1 MAFSSTSAPRPTSSV
16 SAPSADSLFNPS
28 FIHSFLIQHR
38 GATAPFL
45 LPSKRGKTMSAAAQ
59 AAPAVTLP
67 AIGQPFGGGFVTGI
81 TRDPDTGK
89 RYLNITAGAAHE
101 LSGVWGEYGEK
112 IEGAESFTNSR
123 ANTEAMAAAGSE
135 LAQKVLVLD
144 IGGFTD
150 WAIPARDVQELQY
163 RHLKPTN
170 EENWANSRNGDN
182 PNSEPVGQLYT
193 EESPG
198 QTSLAA
204 FQVGGAEAFRDT
216 WYWSSTQRSASYA
229 FNMIFDGGYQ
239 FDYGKGGELR
249 VRPVRSQ
256 LID

>member
-1 MAFSSTSAPRPTSSV
+1 MT
-16 SAPSADSLFNPS
+16 
-28 FIHSFLIQHR
+28 
-38 GATAPFL
+38 
-45 LPSKRGKTMSAAAQ
+45 AAAQ
-59 AAPAVTLP
+59 AAPAFTLP
-67 AIGQPFGGGFVTGI
+67 EIGQPFGGGFFSGI

-101 LSGVWGEYGEK
+101 LVGEWGKYGEK
-112 IEGAESFTNSR
+112 VEGADSFTNSR

-135 LAQKVLVLD
+135 VAQKVLALD

-163 RHLKPTN
+163 RHFKPTT

-182 PNSEPVGQLYT
+182 PNSAPVGLLYS

-198 QTSLAA
+198 QTTLAA
-204 FQVGGAEAFRDT
+204 FQEGGLEAFRDT
-216 WYWSSTQRSASYA
+216 WYWSSTQRSAYVA
-229 FNMIFDGGYQ
+229 FGMTFGDGTQ
-239 FDYGKGGELR
+239 DDYGKGHELR